1 MENTIAHQVAEAAG
15 NDGLD
20 FEGLRRVVEISR
32 FGLVRR
38 ENHENG
44 TDYRVIFSD
53 DSAICTS
60 NGCAAWDI
68 EYPGHPWRWESEGPN
83 PDTCK
88 GA

>member
-15 NDGLD
+15 NDGLY
-20 FEGLRRVVEISR
+20 FGALWQAAKFHGCEG
-32 FGLVRR
+32 R
-38 ENHENG
+38 EYHENG
-44 TDYRVIFSD
+44 TDYRYSFTD
-53 DSAICTS
+53 GSAICTS
-60 NGCAAWDI
+60 NCLAGWDV